1 MRMRWLMCVLL
12 GALAWGQAST
22 PPATP
27 APQSAPAHVGPMI
40 PGMQPG
46 APKTA
51 AADKSDSVPDSA
63 PVLTVDGVC
72 EPAAAR
78 LAPAAKGAAAKP
90 ATATKSAASDG
101 ECKTIITKAEFER
114 LANAVAPN
122 ITPQMKQQ
130 LASVLPRLIAWSAQ
144 ARKEGLDKT
153 QRFKETVKFA
163 QMQILTNELQRD
175 IQDESA
181 KVKPEDIAEYYK
193 ENQAAYEQFS
203 LERLFVPKQKQPE
216 TESAEAD
223 QKNEKLTEEQM
234 KEKQADEKAKQ
245 AASEQEMTKLADS
258 LRARAAAGE
267 DFAKLEKEA
276 FEAAGMKVESP
287 TIALPKVR
295 RTGLPAAHVAVFD
308 LKPGEVSAVI
318 NDTGGHYIYKMVS
331 KEELGPDQVK
341 DEIHNALANL
351 HGREATDKINSSYK
365 VVKNEDYFGAGAA
378 TPMPPRGMSPRMPPS
393 PMTPQPRPQTP
404 PAPAPQSPSPDTK
417 PN

>member
-12 GALAWGQAST
+12 GTLAWGQAPTPTT
-22 PPATP
+22 PPT
-27 APQSAPAHVGPMI
+27 PQSAPAHVGPMI

-46 APKTA
+46 APKA
-51 AADKSDSVPDSA
+51 AAPDKSASVPDTA
-63 PVLTVDGVC
+63 PVITVEGVC
-72 EPAAAR
+72 APTSAK
-78 LAPAAKGAAAKP
+78 PAAKGAAAKP
-90 ATATKSAASDG
+90 ASAAKSAASSG
-101 ECKTIITKAEFER
+101 ECKTVITKAEFER

-130 LASVLPRLIAWSAQ
+130 LANVLPRLIAWSAQ
-144 ARKEGLDKT
+144 AKKQGLDKT

-163 QMQILTNELQRD
+163 QMQILTNELQHD
-175 IQDESA
+175 IQDQSA
-181 KVKPEDIAEYYK
+181 KVSPDDVAEYYK
-193 ENQAAYEQFS
+193 ENQPAYEQFS
-203 LERLFVPKQKQPE
+203 LERLFVPKQKQIEPDSE
-216 TESAEAD
+216 EAD

-234 KEKQADEKAKQ
+234 KQKQTEERAKQ
-245 AASEQEMTKLADS
+245 AASEQEMTKLADE

-287 TIALPKVR
+287 TISLPKVR

-331 KEELGPDQVK
+331 KDEMSLDQVK
-341 DEIHNALANL
+341 DEIHNTLANL
-351 HGREATDKINSSYK
+351 HGREATEKINSSYK
-365 VVKNEDYFGAGAA
+365 VVKNEDYFGAGGN
-378 TPMPPRGMSPRMPPS
+378 PFPPPRGMNPHMPPS
-393 PMTPQPRPQTP
+393 PMAPQARPQTP
-404 PAPAPQSPSPDTK
+404 PAAAPQSPSPDTK